1 VIKILVL
8 IAQKNVGIA
17 NNFIVQNVLL
27 ISIKQNVIFV
37 TKIFVLIVYQMC
49 FDVKNAK
56 IIYAKIVLLNALNV
70 ILLFAKM
77 KILVQ
82 KNVRIVKKSF
92 VQNVQKI
99 NVFADYLFFVKNVFY
114 QKKNYA
120 HMNALNL

>member
-17 NNFIVQNVLL
+17 NNFIAQNVLL

-37 TKIFVLIVYQMC
+37 AKIFVLIVYLMC
-49 FDVKNAK
+49 FNVKPVK
-56 IIYAKIVLLNALNV
+56 IIYAKIVLLIALNV
-70 ILLFAKM
+70 IQLFAKM

-82 KNVRIVKKSF
+82 KNVRIVKKNF

-99 NVFADYLFFVKNVFY
+99 NVFADYSFFVKNVFY
-114 QKKNYA
+114 QKKNYV

>member
-1 VIKILVL
+1 MTKILVL

-17 NNFIVQNVLL
+17 NNFIAQNVLL
-27 ISIKQNVIFV
+27 ISIKQNVIYV
-37 TKIFVLIVYQMC
+37 IKIFVLIVFLMC
-49 FDVKNAK
+49 FNVKIVK

-70 ILLFAKM
+70 IQLFAKM

-82 KNVRIVKKSF
+82 KNVQIVKKSF

-114 QKKNYA
+114 QKKNYV